1 MSDTPRPGMVK
12 AIRADGTVGW
22 VDLHEMMDINIT
34 EQLFNSCGQASTG
47 VFGCTGDGDDPEF
60 HVVDEQPSL
69 PLEEMEKAWGD
80 TPCLKQTMKEAVEHY
95 IDMLKVHRGTIPWIE
110 ATVKGRGP
118 QEIDAGFFYCPYIP
132 KLNPNK
138 ITFVHDGGP
147 LIDPAAIDHFA
158 KIYPIEGPA
167 DAPVPKK
174 RKVLSSR

>member
-22 VDLHEMMDINIT
+22 VDMHEMINMNISSS
-34 EQLFNSCGQASTG
+34 LFDC
-47 VFGCTGDGDDPEF
+47 DPAA
-60 HVVDEQPSL
+60 DAEQPSL
-69 PLEEMEKAWGD
+69 SLEEMEKAWGD